1 MLKCVVGGYTN
12 TFYAEI
18 LTCWLFKTR
27 SLKSEDILKQND
39 YPRAVKDRDTY
50 IHTIA
55 EKLTG
60 TSIIMKKGGNTAK

>member
-1 MLKCVVGGYTN
+1 MAQLKYALNLALKCSKCSWGYTN

-18 LTCWLFKTR
+18 LTCWFLKAR
-27 SLKSEDILKQND
+27 SLKSEDILKQSN

-60 TSIIMKKGGNTAK
+60 I